1 MSSHFGS
8 DLQIPIPDLVT
19 RCNQSDVSRLPA
31 QSILSLD
38 QLHTFFY
45 MYKSTRNDKRHR
57 LFFVIL
63 YSFFTYTPEFLQ
75 LFNYLFIYV

>member
-19 RCNQSDVSRLPA
+19 RCNQDDVFRLPA

-38 QLHTFFY
+38 QSHTPRRPTPFCIRLRET
-45 MYKSTRNDKRHR
+45 TRDTHY
-57 LFFVIL
+57 FFVIL
-63 YSFFTYTPEFLQ
+63 HSFYTPEFSQ
-75 LFNYLFIYV
+75 LLNYLYV